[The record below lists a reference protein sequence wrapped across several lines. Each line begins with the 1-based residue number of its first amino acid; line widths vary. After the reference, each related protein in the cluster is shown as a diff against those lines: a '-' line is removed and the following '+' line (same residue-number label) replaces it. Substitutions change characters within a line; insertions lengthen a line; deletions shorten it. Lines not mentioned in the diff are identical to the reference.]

1 MNIYIFQNN
10 IYFRSDFLSFFEAI
24 DKFFFFIRAYNFSV
38 YLITCVHKF
47 YELHL
52 NFFNYKN
59 TLKKPTYIIFF
70 IKNKNI

>member
-38 YLITCVHKF
+38 YLITCMYKLC
-47 YELHL
+47 ELYL
-52 NFFNYKN
+52 NFVNYKN
-59 TLKKPTYIIFF
+59 TLKKHMYIIFL
-70 IKNKNI
+70 